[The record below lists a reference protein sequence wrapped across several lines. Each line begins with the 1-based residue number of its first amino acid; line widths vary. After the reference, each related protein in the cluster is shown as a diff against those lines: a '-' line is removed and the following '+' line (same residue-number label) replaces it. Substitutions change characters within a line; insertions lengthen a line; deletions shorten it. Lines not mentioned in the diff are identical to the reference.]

1 MKLLTF
7 RGGIHPPEKKELAR
21 ESQIIRLD
29 PPKIAYVFLA
39 NHAGAPAKCVVEENQ
54 HVRTGQVIGEP
65 AGFISGY
72 VHSPVTGIVKKI
84 DKIYHPLQGRPMEA
98 VVIERTS
105 EDDWEYLDHKDW
117 EKLSREELLEVVKKA
132 GIVGLGGA
140 MFPTHVKLN
149 PPKDKKIDT
158 LIINA
163 AECEPYLTI
172 DHRLMLEKAEDF
184 IEGIRIVMKI
194 LQVQKSFVG
203 VESNKLDAY
212 KHLKSIVGS
221 EEIEVK
227 LLKTKYP
234 QGAEKQLIYAITG
247 RKVPVGGLPMDVG
260 VVVQNVQTV
269 IAIKHAVVDRKPL
282 VERGLTVSGEGI
294 NKPANVIARI
304 GTTVNQLIELAGGL
318 KEEAERVILGGP
330 MTGIAINR
338 LDIPILKG
346 TSGITVLLKE
356 KQPVQKNCIRCTKCV
371 VACPMGLQPYLLY
384 LLSNKR
390 KYDEAVSEGLMS
402 CIECGACA
410 YICPSK
416 IDHVRAIK
424 LAKKVYQ
431 ALRGGRK

>member
-1 MKLLTF
+1 M
-7 RGGIHPPEKKELAR
+7 
-21 ESQIIRLD
+21 
-29 PPKIAYVFLA
+29 
-39 NHAGAPAKCVVEENQ
+39 
-54 HVRTGQVIGEP
+54 
-65 AGFISGY
+65 
-72 VHSPVTGIVKKI
+72 
-84 DKIYHPLQGRPMEA
+84 
-98 VVIERTS
+98 
-105 EDDWEYLDHKDW
+105 
-117 EKLSREELLEVVKKA
+117 
-132 GIVGLGGA
+132 
-140 MFPTHVKLN
+140 
-149 PPKDKKIDT
+149 
-158 LIINA
+158 
-163 AECEPYLTI
+163 
-172 DHRLMLEKAEDF
+172 
-184 IEGIRIVMKI
+184 
-194 LQVQKSFVG
+194 
-203 VESNKLDAY
+203 
-212 KHLKSIVGS
+212 
-221 EEIEVK
+221 K